1 MKMEDIIESIIQM
14 EWDFFDKVENEGGR
28 ASCQDNWDTF
38 SKMRRSQYMAWS
50 APLLESW
57 KADLVRAREEGR
69 NPLTEKY
76 GYMMCISDPDGNAD
90 IARRLPP
97 VPPEKKQTARRIA
110 DRLIPQNEAFRAKYS
125 KISGRGR
132 PLRTSEE
139 PMAGWTSIETYEL
152 GELWTY
158 SQRTLELFE
167 ANLDSFQK
175 EGRSYPETVV
185 EYSLKLR
192 GFKSLEEA
200 EEYLRKR
207 EGQK

>member
-1 MKMEDIIESIIQM
+1 MKDIIESIIQM

-28 ASCQDNWDTF
+28 ASCQNNWDTF

-50 APLLESW
+50 TPLLESW
-57 KADLVRAREEGR
+57 KADLNIAREEGR

-76 GYMMCISDPDGNAD
+76 GYMMCISDPEANKET
-90 IARRLPP
+90 ARRLPL
-97 VPPEKKQTARRIA
+97 VSQEKKQIARRIV
-110 DRLIPQNEAFRAKYS
+110 DRLILQNETFHAKYPRV
-125 KISGRGR
+125 SGRGR

-139 PMAGWTSIETYEL
+139 PAAGWTSIETYEL

-167 ANLDSFQK
+167 ANLDAYEK

-185 EYSLKLR
+185 ENGLKLR
-192 GFKSLEEA
+192 GFESLDQA
-200 EEYLRKR
+200 EEYLAKR
-207 EGQK
+207 EKQT